1 MESTLG
7 IKYDLT
13 LPFADRSSN
22 ILRVNFTGMPWS
34 TCNRLVQKKM
44 KKIHTFFVRKGLT
57 ISDLLEGLWSVGA
70 RFRHYYRA
78 SPSVKA
84 LVRWATGK
92 RLTNHLPKL
101 KPYNTLPPFE
111 QRDSWSSYGAVR
123 AFSKVLLQSLG
134 TQGV

>member
-1 MESTLG
+1 
-7 IKYDLT
+7 
-13 LPFADRSSN
+13 
-22 ILRVNFTGMPWS
+22 MPWS
-34 TCNRLVQKKM
+34 TCNRLVQKKT
-44 KKIHTFFVRKGLT
+44 KIILILFVRKGLT